1 VPTEGAAVTTAVTD
15 PGSNARPGPSTD
27 VGKKDPVKKRGPGR
41 PRKDG
46 AETGAPGRGSGKKP
60 IVGSLE
66 DENPHALGRYA
77 VPQGR

>member
-1 VPTEGAAVTTAVTD
+1 
-15 PGSNARPGPSTD
+15 
-27 VGKKDPVKKRGPGR
+27 VKKRGPGR

-46 AETGAPGRGSGKKP
+46 AETGAPSRGSGKKP

>member
-1 VPTEGAAVTTAVTD
+1 MTD
-15 PGSNARPGPSTD
+15 PGDRPAHFSTD
-27 VGKKDPVKKRGPGR
+27 VSKDPVKKRGPGR

-46 AETGAPGRGSGKKP
+46 SERGAPRVSSKKP

-77 VPQGR
+77 VPPGR